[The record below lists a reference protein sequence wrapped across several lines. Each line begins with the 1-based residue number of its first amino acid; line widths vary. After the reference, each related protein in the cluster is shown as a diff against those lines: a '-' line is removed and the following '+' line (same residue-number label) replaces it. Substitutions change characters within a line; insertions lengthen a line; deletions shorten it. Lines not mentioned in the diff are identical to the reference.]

1 MKRFLS
7 ALLGTIM
14 ILSLIS
20 CGSPAPSTP
29 ASEPAS
35 TASTA
40 TESTSDAAA
49 TDTITLTDNM
59 GREVELPHPVE
70 TAVVANRY
78 NSELIRA
85 CGAIDRVIA
94 VDTNTAQD
102 REYWGMFDL
111 ENVIGKGQ
119 TELNYEKIVELN
131 PQVLILPDNGS
142 VDEAEAKLSPFG
154 IKVFVISGYDTADFK
169 NQCENI
175 GVMFGVEESAQK
187 FYNYFNDIQTYI
199 TTQLEGQPQRTMYL
213 ETTTDYS
220 TVVPGNA
227 FYGMSVASH
236 AYNIF
241 SDNLESIN
249 ASEVDPEEVITR
261 QPDVIVKIITPAQ
274 ALQGTGLY
282 YPPEKQQFVDT
293 VAAIKARPGWDEITA
308 VKNNDIFMMTQF
320 SHGGASKLVGAAYI
334 AKWVYPDLLPD
345 LNPDEVFRAWME
357 DFQGFKNIEGHF
369 YSAKELG

>member
-1 MKRFLS
+1 MKRIILPLLS
-7 ALLGTIM
+7 ILLCMALL
-14 ILSLIS
+14 LSG
-20 CGSPAPSTP
+20 CGAGQPAAGPTEPQSSQSTGIEAP
-29 ASEPAS
+29 AGNE
-35 TASTA
+35 
-40 TESTSDAAA
+40 
-49 TDTITLTDNM
+49 TITLTDNM
-59 GREVELPHPVE
+59 GRQVELPYPVK

-85 CGAIDRVIA
+85 CGAIDHVIA

-102 REYWGMFDL
+102 RDYWAMFDPA
-111 ENVIGKGQ
+111 NVIGKGQ

-142 VDEAEAKLSPFG
+142 VTEAEEKLTPFG

-169 NQCENI
+169 NQCDNI
-175 GVMFGVEESAQK
+175 GIMFGVEESAQK
-187 FYNYFNDIQTYI
+187 FYNYFNDIQVYI
-199 TTQLEGQPQRTMYL
+199 ETQLKDQPQRSMYL
-213 ETTTDYS
+213 ETTTNYS

-241 SDNLESIN
+241 SENIDTIK
-249 ASEVDPEEVITR
+249 ASEVNPEEVIVR
-261 QPDVIVKIITPAQ
+261 KPDCIVKLITPAQ

-282 YPPEKQQFVDT
+282 HPPAKQQFIDT
-293 VAAIKARPGWDEITA
+293 VAEIKSRPGWDEIPA
-308 VKNNDIFMMTQF
+308 VQNNNIFLMTQF

-357 DFQGFKNIEGHF
+357 DFQGFENIEGHF
-369 YSAKELG
+369 FAAKELS